1 MPRTI
6 RTIETD
12 ADIRK
17 GLRALKR
24 ADPVLAEVIKVAGPV
39 PLRRNEAGFRG
50 LIRIVTAQQLSKA
63 AADSIWGRVCTRFET
78 MSPDALLAVPDK
90 ELRACGLSA
99 PKIRTFR
106 AVAEAAADGLDF
118 DGLAALEAEA
128 IAEQLCAIKGI
139 GPWTADIYTLF
150 CLGHPDIFP
159 AGDLALR
166 VAVGDAYRLKER
178 PSVEE
183 TAEIAAHWSPW
194 RGVAARLFWTY
205 YSVTRRR
212 ADPAAALQQA

>member
-1 MPRTI
+1 MPRTV

-12 ADIRK
+12 ADIKK

-24 ADPVLAEVIKVAGPV
+24 ADPVLAEVIRAAGPV
-39 PLRRNEAGFRG
+39 PLRRAEAGFAG

-63 AADSIWGRVCTRFET
+63 AADSIWARVCTRFET
-78 MSPDALLAVPDK
+78 MSPDALLAAAD
-90 ELRACGLSA
+90 EDFRACGLSA
-99 PKIRTFR
+99 PKIRTYR
-106 AVAEAAADGLDF
+106 AVAQAAAEGLDF
-118 DGLAALEAEA
+118 DELAALEADEIGA
-128 IAEQLCAIKGI
+128 RLCAIKGI

-166 VAVGDAYRLKER
+166 IAVGDAYGLDER
-178 PSVEE
+178 PGIEE
-183 TAEIAAHWSPW
+183 TGEIAARWSPW
-194 RGVAARLFWTY
+194 RGVAARLFWAY
-205 YSVTRRR
+205 YAATRRR